1 MYTFHLSSAVQYC
14 GFRSV
19 VGTMWAMADIDGKFL
34 AELYGSVF
42 SGGWEGVPYYQKIAE
57 ALRDAVK
64 KLQRTKRAN
73 MERWVNLV
81 RYGA

>member
-1 MYTFHLSSAVQYC
+1 MYTFHLSAAGQYC
-14 GFRSV
+14 GFLSV
-19 VGTMWAMADIDGKFL
+19 VGTMWAMADIDGQFL
-34 AELYGSVF
+34 AEFYGSVF
-42 SGGWEGVPYYQKIAE
+42 SDGWGGVPYYQRTAE

-64 KLQRTKRAN
+64 ELQRTKRAN